1 MAKKN
6 IRSDKSDSPTGQPA
20 IERRRAARAT
30 THKPATSPDVP
41 VAEPDDSP
49 AVVRATAHDLRTDGN
64 GHGHAT
70 SCPGLRRLDPRGAL
84 APFAKLGKRPTTN
97 SQLPKG
103 LSAQL
108 LEVGS
113 WRLGI
118 D

>member
-6 IRSDKSDSPTGQPA
+6 IRSDKSDSPTGHPA

-49 AVVRATAHDLRTDGN
+49 AAVRATAHDLRTDGN

-70 SCPGLRRLDPRGAL
+70 SGPTFEQIAEAAYHRYLQRGGHHGQDFDDWIHAERSLRSR
-84 APFAKLGKRPTTN
+84 
-97 SQLPKG
+97 S
-103 LSAQL
+103 
-108 LEVGS
+108 
-113 WRLGI
+113 
-118 D
+118 

>member
-6 IRSDKSDSPTGQPA
+6 IRSDKSDSPTSQPA
-20 IERRRAARAT
+20 IERRRVARAT

-70 SCPGLRRLDPRGAL
+70 SGPTFEQIAEAAYHRYLQRGGHHGHDFDDWLDAERSLRTRD
-84 APFAKLGKRPTTN
+84 
-97 SQLPKG
+97 
-103 LSAQL
+103 
-108 LEVGS
+108 
-113 WRLGI
+113 
-118 D
+118 